1 MSADQLPP
9 IPPQPRAVG
18 ALEDVAP
25 ADLVPALPDSGL
37 SIQNVPPL
45 NSDEEIINLNEELAE
60 DKKYNAFLPQI
71 VKAAHRFGYIRYGW
85 NLYDYLY
92 AAIKGDPN
100 ISQSKGGWE
109 DVAIWGKQGGGK
121 SNLSMQLMF
130 ILYQDW
136 DWVLKRMIL
145 TAPEVLN
152 LYHETQQNQGRV
164 PIIALDDITTV
175 FPKQLWFVSKEM
187 FITLQQ
193 FIATIRM
200 RFANILSS
208 TPLPQNL
215 ISSIKEN
222 VTFEVITYPQS
233 SYMVERYAWLTD
245 LQKPC
250 VANLK
255 KIYVEYSSFDI
266 YEVPGDVWKQYE
278 DQRWEVT
285 KTIVSRME
293 ETLKALDAAM
303 GGKES
308 DDEVAAAP
316 DPERYIHVSLVM
328 REQDWTPTKAMRELK
343 KGYLRNVKYQG
354 TYYVLRED
362 YELLMRRQLMARS
375 GDVARRVA

>member
-1 MSADQLPP
+1 
-9 IPPQPRAVG
+9 
-18 ALEDVAP
+18 
-25 ADLVPALPDSGL
+25 
-37 SIQNVPPL
+37 
-45 NSDEEIINLNEELAE
+45 
-60 DKKYNAFLPQI
+60 
-71 VKAAHRFGYIRYGW
+71 
-85 NLYDYLY
+85 
-92 AAIKGDPN
+92 
-100 ISQSKGGWE
+100 
-109 DVAIWGKQGGGK
+109 
-121 SNLSMQLMF
+121 
-130 ILYQDW
+130 
-136 DWVLKRMIL
+136 
-145 TAPEVLN
+145 
-152 LYHETQQNQGRV
+152 
-164 PIIALDDITTV
+164 
-175 FPKQLWFVSKEM
+175 
-187 FITLQQ
+187 
-193 FIATIRM
+193 
-200 RFANILSS
+200 
-208 TPLPQNL
+208 
-215 ISSIKEN
+215 
-222 VTFEVITYPQS
+222 
-233 SYMVERYAWLTD
+233 MVERYAWLTD